1 MAQTAKACVYGV
13 GTQILSAVVGSVL
26 SMLVFVYS
34 NAVVAA
40 VSFPISCAMV
50 AAVMSVGHVRPL
62 GERGSVGNRMVWMVA
77 AVALTCVTWYA
88 SVTLATYVVNNIGDP
103 AFSSYSQ
110 GIAASVSG
118 DDAWVGVVCAVV
130 LSPLCEEVV
139 HRRGGYASMVS
150 GGAPR
155 WLACLLSSVLFAVSH
170 GTMAHL
176 MLTMVVGMVLC
187 VVYERIGGVVPCA
200 LIHIGVNAAS
210 LTLVPVVGDDV
221 VSACIALLVGL
232 GVSVGCL
239 LMLPR
244 RSDVVCS
251 AESENAE

>member
-1 MAQTAKACVYGV
+1 MQVFKACAYGM
-13 GTQILSAVVGSVL
+13 GTQILSTIIGGFL
-26 SMLVFVYS
+26 SMLVY
-34 NAVVAA
+34 AYMDAA
-40 VSFPISCAMV
+40 VAVASFPISCAMV
-50 AAVMSVGHVRPL
+50 AAVMSVGHVRSL
-62 GERGSVGNRMVWMVA
+62 GERGGVRNRTMWFVVA
-77 AVALTCVTWYA
+77 VVLTCVTWYA

-110 GIAASVSG
+110 GIAASVTG
-118 DDAWVGVVCAVV
+118 DNARVAVVWAVV
-130 LSPLCEEVV
+130 LAPLCEEVV

-155 WLACLLSSVLFAVSH
+155 WLACLLSSAVFAVSH

-187 VVYERIGGVVPCA
+187 VVYERVGGVVPCA
-200 LIHIGVNAAS
+200 IIHIGVNAAS
-210 LTLVPVVGDDV
+210 LMLVPVVGDDV
-221 VSACIALLVGL
+221 VSACIAMAVGL

-244 RSDVVCS
+244 RLDVVVE
-251 AESENAE
+251 AEDENVE

>member
-1 MAQTAKACVYGV
+1 
-13 GTQILSAVVGSVL
+13 
-26 SMLVFVYS
+26 
-34 NAVVAA
+34 
-40 VSFPISCAMV
+40 
-50 AAVMSVGHVRPL
+50 
-62 GERGSVGNRMVWMVA
+62 
-77 AVALTCVTWYA
+77 
-88 SVTLATYVVNNIGDP
+88 
-103 AFSSYSQ
+103 
-110 GIAASVSG
+110 
-118 DDAWVGVVCAVV
+118 
-130 LSPLCEEVV
+130 
-139 HRRGGYASMVS
+139 
-150 GGAPR
+150 
-155 WLACLLSSVLFAVSH
+155 
-170 GTMAHL
+170 MAHL

-221 VSACIALLVGL
+221 VSTCIALLVGL